1 MSESETSTVVS
12 SSIQAGQGAELV
24 AKRDVNVEASSASS
38 MKGELTVV
46 AGAT

>member
-1 MSESETSTVVS
+1 MSESEASTVVS

-38 MKGELTVV
+38 TKGELAVV
-46 AGAT
+46 AGAM